1 MTFEQEL
8 IMVNNNTDLAQYLF
22 DLPDEKIAK
31 HPLKD
36 RDASKLLVY
45 KNDTIHHDH
54 FRNLLDHVPTD
65 ATLFLNNTKVIAARL
80 YFQKNTGAK
89 IEVFLTE
96 PISPHTAFE
105 PALKAKKTCIWK
117 CMIGNLKKWKDNTSI
132 YLTLGAIN
140 LEAKLLDRS
149 HGLVEFCWD
158 TADEFLMVI
167 EAAGHVPLP
176 PYLNRAQES
185 EDKYRYQ
192 TVFSEKEGA
201 VAAPT
206 AGLHFTDS
214 ILDTIRSK
222 GHVVDQLTLHVS
234 AGTFRPIKT
243 EDFTEHDMHNE
254 RIIIYR
260 HNLINILESKGP
272 IVAVGTTAMRTL
284 ESTYW
289 YGALLSKELT
299 KDFKVDQHT
308 AYREEL
314 AGISLETATQ
324 AIIHQMDQLGIDE
337 LHGETEIF
345 IYPGYDFKVVQ
356 GLFTNFHM
364 PSSTLVL
371 LVAAF
376 LGSDWRKIY
385 NEALS
390 HDYRFLSYGDSSL
403 LLR

>member
-1 MTFEQEL
+1 
-8 IMVNNNTDLAQYLF
+8 MVNNNTDLAQYLF

-314 AGISLETATQ
+314 AGISLETAIQ

-376 LGSDWRKIY
+376 VGSDWRKIY